1 MYEMMQDLT
10 GQLDS
15 GGVNVYMTVT
25 FKGSLAALQ
34 VSWLGVDSN
43 ATSSMALFPPHS
55 QKCPTSHATT
65 KAKHQCN
72 DWRAMSSTAVAV
84 DDLPWCKSVKY
95 LLCL

>member
-34 VSWLGVDSN
+34 VSWHGVDSN
-43 ATSSMALFPPHS
+43 ATSSMALFPPPLS
-55 QKCPTSHATT
+55 EVPNESRDYQGKTPV
-65 KAKHQCN
+65 Q
-72 DWRAMSSTAVAV
+72 
-84 DDLPWCKSVKY
+84 
-95 LLCL
+95 